1 MPSDVMHRAGCA
13 EVVSEVVSDGRLQ
26 AADGSSSG
34 GAHATVQQYVLVSL
48 GAASWDGVRM

>member
-1 MPSDVMHRAGCA
+1 VMHRAGCA